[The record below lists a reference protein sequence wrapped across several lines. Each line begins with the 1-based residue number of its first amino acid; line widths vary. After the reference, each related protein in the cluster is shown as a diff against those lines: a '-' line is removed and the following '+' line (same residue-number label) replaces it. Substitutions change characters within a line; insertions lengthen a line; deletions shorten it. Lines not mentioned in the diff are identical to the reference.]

1 MTKRISSLCLV
12 ALAVGLAS
20 GGAIAK
26 ESNQKPDIYDNENK
40 HVDDPTRIVTRLG
53 LGSDYNF
60 ESEQMATPL
69 QAL

>member
-1 MTKRISSLCLV
+1 MPRSACYR
-12 ALAVGLAS
+12 LAS
-20 GGAIAK
+20 GGAVAK

-69 QAL
+69 QVYRP